1 MQDRTIELG
10 TSAVAEL
17 SACCRVS
24 YGHPLARWVLGDSLH
39 PGGLALSSRLAGQ
52 MGIRASSRVLDIG
65 SGLGATAVHLSR
77 TIGCR
82 VTGVTLEEE
91 GIAVGKELARR
102 EGVEDR
108 VSWVCGDVQK
118 IELEAITFDFVVVE
132 CVLSILADKA
142 GALRRLH
149 GMLKAGG
156 RLGLTDVTV
165 SGTLPPRLQGLLA
178 TVGCVGGALSSA
190 GYRELLEAEG
200 FVVERSED
208 CGDVAASF
216 LHDIRGK
223 LLVGE
228 IAWKLGKLPIGE
240 GALAEA
246 QRLLE
251 SVEEQVERGVLGY
264 GLAVARKPG

>member
-1 MQDRTIELG
+1 MQDRAIERG

-39 PGGLALSSRLAGQ
+39 PGGLALTSRLADQ
-52 MGIRASSRVLDIG
+52 MAIQASSEVLDVG

-91 GIAVGKELARR
+91 GIAVGSELARR

-108 VSWVCGDVQK
+108 VSWVRGDVQE
-118 IELEAITFDFVVVE
+118 IDLGAREFDFVLVE

-142 GALRRLH
+142 NALRRLH
-149 GMLKAGG
+149 GLLKPGG

-165 SGTLPPRLQGLLA
+165 SGTLPPNLQGLLA
-178 TVGCVGGALSSA
+178 TVGCVGGALSPA
-190 GYRELLEAEG
+190 GYRALLEAEG

-208 CGDVAASF
+208 CEDVVATF
-216 LHDIRGK
+216 LHDIKGK

-228 IAWKLGKLPIGE
+228 TLVVFLN
-240 GALAEA
+240 
-246 QRLLE
+246 
-251 SVEEQVERGVLGY
+251 
-264 GLAVARKPG
+264 

>member
-1 MQDRTIELG
+1 
-10 TSAVAEL
+10 
-17 SACCRVS
+17 
-24 YGHPLARWVLGDSLH
+24 
-39 PGGLALSSRLAGQ
+39 
-52 MGIRASSRVLDIG
+52 MGIRASSRVLDVG

-77 TIGCR
+77 TVGCR

-91 GIAVGKELARR
+91 GMAVGNELARR

-108 VSWVCGDVQK
+108 VTWVCGDIQGVDLGARK
-118 IELEAITFDFVVVE
+118 FDFVLVE

-149 GMLKAGG
+149 GLLKSGG

-165 SGTLPPRLQGLLA
+165 RGTLPPRLQGLLA
-178 TVGCVGGALSSA
+178 TVGCVGGALSPA
-190 GYRELLEAEG
+190 EYRGLLEAEG

-208 CGDVAASF
+208 CGAVVASF
-216 LHDIRGK
+216 LQGIRGK

-228 IAWKLGKLPIGE
+228 VASKLGKLPISE
-240 GALAEA
+240 GALVEG

-264 GLAVARKPG
+264 GLVVGRKPE